1 MHFLR
6 CLTLATA
13 TAIEVCLSLGDLR
26 GHGTDNRC
34 SLRKASVYLRRFRAF
49 AVVCVAVAGFC
60 RSQEARATVSLHAQF
75 VAAQS
80 AVASGSLSYPYRV
93 AVDASGN
100 VYISDTQANEV
111 LKETWSQ
118 STQTYTESVVVSTG
132 LATPYG
138 IAVDSSGNVYIADN
152 GHNRV
157 VKETPSA
164 GSYTQS
170 VVSTTTAVSYPT
182 GLAVDSSGNL
192 YIADTGGGKILKEA
206 PSGSSYTETVLTYS
220 SNFAQITGIAVDSS
234 GDIFVSD
241 IDNDAV
247 YEETYSAGSYTPS
260 TIATSG
266 LSYPYDIAV
275 DASGNLYISDFSNKR
290 IVEETYISAGNY
302 TQSVFP
308 TANLGGVLGLAVDS
322 SGDLYLADTFGFNI
336 KKETLAGGNFEA
348 VQVGSASSM
357 ISMLFSFSGGNMGD
371 TLGLTNIATLTQGA
385 TGLDFASSGSGSG
398 ICSTTATYSEGDS
411 CFVNVTLTPEYPG
424 QRYGAVELLGSV
436 VEPMVARPRNAR
448 PENVSGSLLAT
459 GYMTGLGI
467 GPQVNFLPFSFSFV
481 FRVAGS
487 FSPYDLT
494 NPFDSVVDPSG
505 NVYVVD
511 YNNNAVYMETLSAG
525 SYTQSTVASGLNN
538 PEALAID
545 GAGSLYIVDS
555 GNNQILKESWQNGSW
570 VQTTVATSLDFP
582 TGVAVDAF
590 GNVYFSSFSDGAV
603 YELML
608 SSGSYSLPGTA
619 VTGLN
624 EPRKIAVDASGDLFI
639 ADTGNSRV
647 VEEIPNGEGYSQTV
661 IGSGM
666 HYPYGVAVGAS
677 GMVYVADTINSRI
690 LLETPSGAGFTQTV
704 LIPGPP
710 AYGIAVDGQ
719 GNVYFPDPADAT
731 VFKVGFSDPPS
742 FSFASTVI
750 GATSSDSPQ
759 STTIV
764 NIGNAA
770 LALPAPGSGS
780 NPAVSAGFELDGA
793 TTCPEVAASD
803 SAGTLAVNA
812 SCVYAID
819 FAPTTVSSYSGSLT
833 LTDNSLNIASATQ
846 SIALTGTGLP
856 LPATQ
861 LALSGVPSLL
871 LSGGNLGTVTVDVEN
886 MNGVVVTGSSAS
898 VTVTVTG
905 PGGYSQMV
913 SGAASSGVYSAN
925 LSSLALTVAGTYTV
939 TVTSSELT
947 SASATSIVEP
957 TEIGFS
963 SLPVGTA
970 SSTMTVT
977 IPFGLGAT
985 LGTPGVKVVTQ
996 GATGLDFTNAGT
1008 GTCTAGAM
1016 IASDSSCTVN
1026 VVFTPKYPGIRYGAV
1041 ILYDGSGNVLET
1053 VYLTGTGTG
1062 PMVNFLPGTP
1072 VLVASN
1078 QPPYNLQAPASS
1090 QVDASGNIYVADH
1103 NNNAVYKE
1111 TPSGGGYV
1119 QTTLPATG
1127 LNLPEDAAVD
1137 GAGNVYI
1144 ADSANLRVVEL
1155 SYTGGSWVQTTILN
1169 LNYPGGV
1176 AVDAKGN
1183 LYVST
1188 VNDGFVY
1195 LETLSQGSY
1204 TQSTV
1209 ASGLNQP
1216 RKVAVDTSGNVYIAD
1231 GGNARALKETP
1242 NGSGYTQSVIGSGMS
1257 LPYGVAVDDN
1267 GNVYVSDAGSG
1278 TIYTETP
1285 SGEGYTQTSFR
1296 VGESLA
1302 AVTLDAQGNLY
1313 VPDRAFEG
1321 VAKLDRWDPPT
1332 LIFTNTAVNAT
1343 SSDSPRLVT
1352 VENAGNA
1359 PLGISVP
1366 GSGSN
1371 PAISTGFT
1379 LGGSTTC
1386 AQIASG
1392 SSAGSL
1398 AANANCAYEV
1408 NFSSAIPGPISGTLA
1423 ITDNQL
1429 NIASSTQS
1437 ISLAGYAYTPLGHY
1451 AITGLPLTSVAG
1463 VAVPFTLTAESA
1475 SGAVIPTSYTGT
1487 AQLTSS
1493 DGQAVFSLTS
1503 GGAPITSYTF
1513 QNPDA
1518 GIKVLYVTFKT
1529 AGSQSAT
1536 ATDSAAS
1543 VTFTSAID
1551 LVTAAAAATLAAP
1564 EATSFVTTIGALL
1577 GALEVSVADAY
1588 GNPVPGVTI
1597 TYTVPG
1603 SGPSAVLT
1611 STTVQTTSA
1620 GLTGVAAYANPIAG
1634 GPYTMTASSLG
1645 LAGSPVSFIGTNL
1658 VDGTSTSLATVP
1670 GATTVY
1676 GNSVTL
1682 TATVT
1687 PDFPTQPTVVHG
1699 KSGKAPIPN
1708 LPSGA
1713 PAVGPPTGTVSFYDT
1728 VGSTTRLLGTSM
1740 IDGTSG
1746 SSPNLTRA
1754 RPLAKGAAPIP
1765 GTATFSIVAPLGGA
1779 HSYTAS
1785 YGADSNFTA
1794 SAVNA
1799 LAYSVTL
1806 APVTVTGPS
1815 IQPVAFAEGQSGSIP
1830 ASVTGPATGTG
1841 IVLPSGSVSY
1851 TILNSSSTSV
1861 RTGTVSLAAASGGSA
1876 TSVPIPGI
1884 LAPGSYTVLLSY
1896 LGDTNY
1902 AASASPVSVSITV
1915 SKITPAISWSQPSA
1929 INYGTNLSGVLD
1941 ANAKNGST
1949 TIPGTFAYTATPT
1962 GGTASAVTAATVL
1975 GAGSYTLG
1983 VTFTPTD
1990 AIAYTTRSANVSFT
2004 VNKGAPTL
2012 NWPEPATIAFGTSL
2026 NAILNATAKYGST
2039 TLPGVFT
2046 YTATSTGGS
2055 ASTVTAST
2063 ILAAASYTLSVSFTP
2078 TDSADYTTVTGSVIL
2093 TVSKDTTT
2101 ILLVSSAN
2109 PEFVQNAVTF
2119 TATVLSSAGTPDG
2132 TVSFYDGATLLGSA
2146 TLTSG
2151 IASYLTSSLAIG
2163 THSITAVYSGSS
2175 NYSAITSSAVSQ
2187 AIQDFNLTISTS
2199 SGGSSTATTSPGGT
2213 ATYPLT
2219 FSPVDGSKFPAV
2231 VHLTVS
2237 GLPPGATATLT
2248 PDTLPA
2254 NSGSTNVTLT
2264 VNLAGQS
2271 ASLKHRNPFHDGRL
2285 PLAVGLILLPFT
2297 GRLRRASRLLR
2308 SRRWNRHSQWLLVAI
2323 LSFGSAASLLV
2334 LNGCGGKPTGYFGQA
2349 PETYTLTITGTSG
2362 SLSHS
2367 TTVTLTV
2374 E

>member
-6 CLTLATA
+6 CLTFAAA
-13 TAIEVCLSLGDLR
+13 TAIEVYLSLGDLR
-26 GHGTDNRC
+26 GQDADNRC
-34 SLRKASVYLRRFRAF
+34 LPRRTSAYLRWFRAF
-49 AVVCVAVAGFC
+49 AVVCVAVATVC
-60 RSQEARATVSLHAQF
+60 LSQEARATVGLHAQF

-80 AVASGSLSYPYRV
+80 AVPSSFLSYPYRV
-93 AVDASGN
+93 AIDASGN

-118 STQTYTESVVVSTG
+118 LTQTYTESVVVSTG

-138 IAVDSSGNVYIADN
+138 IAVDSIGNVYIADN

-164 GSYTQS
+164 GSYTQT
-170 VVSTTTAVSYPT
+170 VISTTALSYPT
-182 GLAVDSSGNL
+182 GVAVDSSGNL
-192 YIADTGGGKILKEA
+192 YIADTGHGRILKEA
-206 PSGSSYTETVLTYS
+206 PSGSSYTETALTYG

-266 LSYPYDIAV
+266 LNYPYDIAV
-275 DASGNLYISDFSNKR
+275 DGSGNLYIADFTNKR
-290 IVEETYISAGNY
+290 IVEETYLLAGSY

-308 TANLGGVLGLAVDS
+308 TANLGGPLGLAVDA
-322 SGDLYLADTFGFNI
+322 GGNLYIADTFGQVI
-336 KKETLAGGNFEA
+336 EKETLAGGNFDA
-348 VQVGSASSM
+348 VQVGSASST
-357 ISMLFSFSGGNMGD
+357 ISMLFSFTGGDSGD
-371 TLGLTNIATLTQGA
+371 TVGLTNIATLTQGA

-424 QRYGAVELLGSV
+424 QRYGAVELLGAV
-436 VEPMVARPRNAR
+436 VEPMVARPRNVR
-448 PENVSGSLLAT
+448 PENASGSLLAT

-505 NVYVVD
+505 NVYVAD
-511 YNNNAVYMETLSAG
+511 YNNNAVYKETLSAG
-525 SYTQSTVASGLNN
+525 SYTQSIVTSGLNN
-538 PEALAID
+538 PEALALD
-545 GAGSLYIVDS
+545 GAGNLYIVDS
-555 GNNQILKESWQNGSW
+555 GNNQILMESWQNGSW
-570 VQTTVATSLDFP
+570 VQTTVASGLDFP
-582 TGVAVDAF
+582 TGVAVD
-590 GNVYFSSFSDGAV
+590 GLGDVYFSSFSDGAV
-603 YELML
+603 YELTL
-608 SSGSYSLPGTA
+608 SSGSYSSPTVA
-619 VTGLN
+619 VTGLLQ
-624 EPRKIAVDASGDLFI
+624 PRKIALDGSGDIFI

-647 VEEIPNGEGYSQTV
+647 VEETPNGEGYTQTV
-661 IGSGM
+661 VGSGM

-750 GATSSDSPQ
+750 GGTSSDSPQ
-759 STTIV
+759 STTIM

-770 LALPAPGSGS
+770 LATPVPGSGI

-833 LTDNSLNIASATQ
+833 LTDNSLNVASATQ

-886 MNGVVVTGSSAS
+886 VNGVVVTGSSAS

-913 SGAASSGVYSAN
+913 SGAATSGIYSAN
-925 LSSLALTVAGTYTV
+925 LSSLTLTAAGTYTV
-939 TVTSSELT
+939 TATSSELT
-947 SASATSIVEP
+947 LASATSIVEP
-957 TEIGFS
+957 AEVGLG

-970 SSTMTVT
+970 SSAMTVT

-1008 GTCTAGAM
+1008 GTCTDGAV
-1016 IASDSSCTVN
+1016 IGTGASCTVN

-1072 VLVASN
+1072 ALVASN

-1103 NNNAVYKE
+1103 SKNAVYKE
-1111 TPSGGGYV
+1111 TPSGSGYV

-1176 AVDAKGN
+1176 AVDANGN

-1231 GGNARALKETP
+1231 GGNARVLKETP
-1242 NGSGYTQSVIGSGMS
+1242 NGSGYTQSVIGSGMT

-1278 TIYTETP
+1278 TVYTETP
-1285 SGEGYTQTSFR
+1285 SGEGYAQTSFR

-1302 AVTLDAQGNLY
+1302 AITLDTQGNLY
-1313 VPDRAFEG
+1313 VPDRAFGG
-1321 VAKLDRWDPPT
+1321 VAKLDRWDAPS
-1332 LIFTNTAVNAT
+1332 LIFARTAVGAT
-1343 SSDSPRLVT
+1343 SSDSPTPVT

-1359 PLGISVP
+1359 PLAISVP
-1366 GSGSN
+1366 GSDTN
-1371 PAISTGFT
+1371 PAISTGFN

-1386 AQIASG
+1386 PQIASG

-1398 AANANCAYEV
+1398 AANANCVYEV
-1408 NFSSAIPGPISGTLA
+1408 NFSSAVPGQIGGTLT

-1429 NIASSTQS
+1429 NVAFSTQS
-1437 ISLAGYAYTPLGHY
+1437 INLAGYAYVPLGHY
-1451 AITGLPLTSVAG
+1451 AITGLPLTSIAG
-1463 VAVPFTLTAESA
+1463 VQVPFTLTAESS
-1475 SGAVIPTSYTGT
+1475 SGSVIPTSYTGT

-1513 QNPDA
+1513 QNSDD

-1529 AGSQSAT
+1529 AGSETAT

-1543 VTFTSAID
+1543 VTVTSASD
-1551 LVTAAAAATLAAP
+1551 LVTAAAAATLSAP
-1564 EATSFVTTIGALL
+1564 ETISFITTIGALL
-1577 GALEVSVADAY
+1577 GALEVSVTDTY
-1588 GNPVPGVTI
+1588 GNPVVGVTV
-1597 TYTVPG
+1597 TYAVPS

-1634 GPYTMTASSLG
+1634 GPYTMTASSVG
-1645 LAGSPVSFIGTNL
+1645 LAGSPVSFTGTNL
-1658 VDGTSTSLATVP
+1658 VDGTSTSLATAP

-1699 KSGKAPIPN
+1699 KSGKTPIPN

-1728 VGSTTRLLGTSM
+1728 VGSTPRLLGTSTVNG
-1740 IDGTSG
+1740 ISG
-1746 SSPNLTRA
+1746 SSPDLPRA

-1765 GTATFSIVAPLGGA
+1765 GTATFSIIAPLGGA

-1794 SAVNA
+1794 STANA

-1806 APVTVTGPS
+1806 APVTVAGPS
-1815 IQPVAFAEGQSGSIP
+1815 AQPVAFAEGQSGSIP

-1841 IVLPSGSVSY
+1841 IILPSGSVGY
-1851 TILNSSSTSV
+1851 TILNGSSTSV
-1861 RTGTVSLAAASGGSA
+1861 GTGTVSLAVASSGST
-1876 TSVPIPGI
+1876 TSVPIPGT

-1902 AASASPVSVSITV
+1902 AASASPVSVTVTV
-1915 SKITPAISWSQPSA
+1915 SRITPAISWPQPSA
-1929 INYGTNLSGVLD
+1929 LNYGTNLSSVLD
-1941 ANAKNGST
+1941 ATAKNSST
-1949 TIPGTFAYTATPT
+1949 AVSGTFAYTATPT
-1962 GGTASAVTAATVL
+1962 GGSASA
-1975 GAGSYTLG
+1975 
-1983 VTFTPTD
+1983 
-1990 AIAYTTRSANVSFT
+1990 
-2004 VNKGAPTL
+2004 
-2012 NWPEPATIAFGTSL
+2012 
-2026 NAILNATAKYGST
+2026 
-2039 TLPGVFT
+2039 
-2046 YTATSTGGS
+2046 
-2055 ASTVTAST
+2055 VTAST
-2063 ILAAASYTLSVSFTP
+2063 ILAAGSYTLSVSFTP
-2078 TDSADYTTVTGSVIL
+2078 TDNAEYAAATGSVIL
-2093 TVSKDTTT
+2093 TVGKATAT
-2101 ILLVSSAN
+2101 ILLVSSVN
-2109 PEFVQNAVTF
+2109 PEFVQDAVTF
-2119 TATVLSSAGTPDG
+2119 TATVSSSAGIPDG
-2132 TVSFYDGATLLGSA
+2132 TVSFYDDVTLLGSA
-2146 TLTSG
+2146 TLSAGT
-2151 IASYLTSSLAIG
+2151 ASYLTSSLAIG
-2163 THSITAVYSGSS
+2163 THSITAVYSGSL
-2175 NYSAITSSAVSQ
+2175 NYSAITSGAVSQ
-2187 AIQDFNLTISTS
+2187 IIQDFNLTISTS
-2199 SGGSSTATTSPGGT
+2199 NGGSSTATASPGGT

-2231 VHLTVS
+2231 VYLTVS

-2254 NSGSTNVTLT
+2254 NSGTTSVTLT

-2271 ASLKHRNPFHDGRL
+2271 ASLKYRNPFRDGRL
-2285 PLAVGLILLPFT
+2285 PLAVGLILLPFA
-2297 GRLRRASRLLR
+2297 GRLRRATRLLYSPCWNRR
-2308 SRRWNRHSQWLLVAI
+2308 SRWLLVAI

-2334 LNGCGGKPTGYFGQA
+2334 LTGCGGKPTGYFGQA